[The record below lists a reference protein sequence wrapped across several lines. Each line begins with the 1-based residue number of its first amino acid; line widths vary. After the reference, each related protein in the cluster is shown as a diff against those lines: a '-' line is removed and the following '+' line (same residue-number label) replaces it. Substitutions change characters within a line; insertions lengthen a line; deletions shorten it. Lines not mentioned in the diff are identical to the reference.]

1 MDIFLKIIACI
12 FVSVTVCLVLSKQN
26 KDIATLLSIGVCCMV
41 ATVAFSFFQPVIDF
55 LSKLQDLTGVDEN
68 LFMILTKT
76 VGIALVGEVASMIC
90 NDAGYGAMGKVL
102 QILSACVV
110 LWLSL
115 PLFTKLIEL
124 IESVLNS

>member
-1 MDIFLKIIACI
+1 MDIFFKIIACI

-124 IESVLNS
+124 IESVLNG

>member
-68 LFMILTKT
+68 LFLILTKT

>member
-124 IESVLNS
+124 IESVLNG

>member
-26 KDIATLLSIGVCCMV
+26 KDIATLLSIAVCCMV

-90 NDAGYGAMGKVL
+90 NDAGYGAMSKVL

-124 IESVLNS
+124 IESGLNS